1 VSVTGKRKPP
11 EALAFDKKHH
21 DAPRAIAKYLNVAL
35 STGDPVLITKA
46 IGDMV
51 RAQGVTKFAQK
62 AGMRRDTLY
71 RTFSGEMSPTLETV
85 MNALMGLDIQ
95 LIAKPAANL
104 SSSG

>member
-1 VSVTGKRKPP
+1 MTGKKITPT
-11 EALAFDKKHH
+11 AAAFAAKYRDN
-21 DAPRAIAKYLNVAL
+21 PRAIAKYLNGAL

-51 RAQGVTKFAQK
+51 RAQGVAKFAQK
-62 AGMRRDTLY
+62 AGMRRDSLY
-71 RTFSGEMSPTLETV
+71 RMFNGEMSPTLETV

-95 LIAKPAANL
+95 LTAKPVANL